1 MCKKIIIDT
10 IYKYTNVNIKDE
22 EQNLLELP
30 IFFEY
35 WLYII
40 VELEDQY
47 KLPIIQVLEEINVA
61 EFTLK
66 NLTNKIISRISN
78 A

>member
-1 MCKKIIIDT
+1 MQKILIDT
-10 IYKYTNVNIKDE
+10 IYKYTNVYVKDE

-30 IFFEY
+30 IFLEY

-47 KLPIIQVLEEINVA
+47 NLPIIHVLEEMNEK

-66 NLTNKIISRISN
+66 DLTKKLISKVSN
-78 A
+78 V